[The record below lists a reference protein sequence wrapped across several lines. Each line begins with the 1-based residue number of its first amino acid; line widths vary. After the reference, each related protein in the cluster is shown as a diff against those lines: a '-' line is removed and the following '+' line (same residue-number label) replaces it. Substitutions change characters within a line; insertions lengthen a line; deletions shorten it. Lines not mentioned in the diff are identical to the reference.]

1 MRHVSQTRPGR
12 SLSGRV
18 RALLGSA
25 CLLTATV
32 CIATAQAGT
41 PAAGDAPSLAIH
53 LAPQAGT
60 PASPGLQV
68 RIVIDPG
75 ATALGPIG
83 LPVSLGPL
91 ANIADR
97 VGDVRMRDAAGDV
110 RLAVSDGP
118 ADGLLGS
125 RQRLWT
131 PQRPTRGPVTVDYVV
146 AVSKENVPGPIWD
159 LRSEARGISGAGRTF
174 LLLPQDTRDYRVGVD
189 WNLAAYAQGAQA
201 LDSLPASVRDGG
213 QPLSLEALRST
224 YLMAGNLHALPD
236 DLGDASGPFRAA
248 STAQTPGYDQRDL
261 LAWSEQAYRQL
272 SGFFREP
279 TLPPFTTLFRTN
291 PLTDKS
297 GSALPGALMSTMAV
311 DLPREEIEQLLVHEM
326 VHVYLD
332 GLEEQSW
339 FQEGL
344 AVVYEVRAPF
354 MLGLF
359 SSDRYLAGINDTLR
373 TYYSNVRKDMPIADA
388 QAAFWT
394 DARARMQ
401 PYSRG
406 GMYFLVTNA
415 RLLHASG
422 GKRSLDDV
430 LRVFLDR
437 RRAGEPVDADAWV
450 ALLEREIGAQ
460 ARADFR
466 ALQDGG
472 LLVPPEDAF
481 GPCFRREQVPMPVFE
496 LGFEIASLMQ
506 VPRVIRGLD
515 PASPAARAGL
525 REGDR
530 VGNAIGLDAQQS
542 DPGKP
547 IVLKVERET
556 GPVEIAFVPE
566 GAPFPGYRWV
576 RSDVADGPAC
586 RY

>member
-1 MRHVSQTRPGR
+1 MQPVPMNTGGTITAAGPRRRIAGM
-12 SLSGRV
+12 LLCA
-18 RALLGSA
+18 ALLAPSA
-25 CLLTATV
+25 F
-32 CIATAQAGT
+32 
-41 PAAGDAPSLAIH
+41 AAGQAPSLRIE
-53 LAPQAGT
+53 LTPQVGT

-68 RIVIDPG
+68 RVAVDPG
-75 ATALGPIG
+75 DAALGPLG

-91 ANIADR
+91 ANIAAR
-97 VGDVRMRDAAGDV
+97 VDGVRMHDAAGEV
-110 RLAVSDGP
+110 ALAVSDGP

-131 PQRPTRGPVTVDYVV
+131 PQRQTRGEVTVDYTV
-146 AVSKENVPGPIWD
+146 AVSQETVPGPIWD
-159 LRSEARGISGAGRTF
+159 LRSEARGISGAARTF
-174 LLLPQDTRDYRVGVD
+174 VLLPQDAREWRVAID
-189 WNLAAYAQGAQA
+189 WNLSAYPRGAQA
-201 LDSLPASVRDGG
+201 LDSLPAAVRDGG
-213 QPLSLEALRST
+213 TMSLEALRST
-224 YLMAGNLHALPD
+224 YLMAGDLHVLPA
-236 DLGDASGPFRAA
+236 DLAGATGPFRAA

-261 LAWSEQAYRQL
+261 LVWSEQAYRQL

-279 TLPPFTTLFRTN
+279 ELPPFTTLFRTN

-359 SSDRYLAGINDTLR
+359 SSERYLAGINDTLR
-373 TYYSNVRKDMPIADA
+373 TYYSNVRKDMPIAEA

-422 GKRSLDDV
+422 GKRSLDDAV
-430 LRVFLDR
+430 RAFLDR
-437 RRAGEPVDADAWV
+437 RRAGEPVDAATWV
-450 ALLEREIGAQ
+450 AMLEPEIGAHAQ
-460 ARADFR
+460 ADFR

-481 GPCFRREQVPMPVFE
+481 GPCFRREQAPMPVFE
-496 LGFEIASLMQ
+496 LGFEISSLMQ

-530 VGNAIGLDAQQS
+530 IGNAVGLDGQQS
-542 DPGKP
+542 DPSKP
-547 IVLKVERET
+547 IVLKVERDE
-556 GPVEIAFVPE
+556 GVVEIAFVPQ
-566 GAPFPGYRWV
+566 GAPFPGYHWV

>member
-1 MRHVSQTRPGR
+1 MQPIPMNTGGTITAAGPRRRIAGM
-12 SLSGRV
+12 LLCA
-18 RALLGSA
+18 ALLAPSA
-25 CLLTATV
+25 F
-32 CIATAQAGT
+32 
-41 PAAGDAPSLAIH
+41 AAGPAPSLRIE
-53 LAPQAGT
+53 LTPQAGT

-68 RIVIDPG
+68 RVAVDPG
-75 ATALGPIG
+75 DAALGPLG

-91 ANIADR
+91 ANIAAR
-97 VGDVRMRDAAGDV
+97 VDGVRMHDAAGEV
-110 RLAVSDGP
+110 ALAVSDGP

-131 PQRPTRGPVTVDYVV
+131 PQRQTRGEVTVDYTV
-146 AVSKENVPGPIWD
+146 AVSQETVPGPIWD
-159 LRSEARGISGAGRTF
+159 LRSEARGISGAARTF
-174 LLLPQDTRDYRVGVD
+174 VLLPQDAREWRVAID
-189 WNLAAYAQGAQA
+189 WNLSAYPRGAQA
-201 LDSLPASVRDGG
+201 LDSLPAAVRDGG
-213 QPLSLEALRST
+213 TMSLEALRST
-224 YLMAGNLHALPD
+224 YLMAGDLHALPA
-236 DLGDASGPFRAA
+236 DLAGATGPFRAA
-248 STAQTPGYDQRDL
+248 SPAQSPGYDQRAPL
-261 LAWSEQAYRQL
+261 VWSEQAYRQL
-272 SGFFREP
+272 GGFFREP
-279 TLPPFTTLFRTN
+279 ELPPFTTLFRTN

-359 SSDRYLAGINDTLR
+359 SSERYLAGLNDTLR
-373 TYYSNVRKDMPIADA
+373 TYYSNVRKDMPIAEA

-422 GKRSLDDV
+422 GRRSLHDAV
-430 LRVFLDR
+430 RAFLVR
-437 RRAGEPVDADAWV
+437 GRAGQPGGAATWV
-450 ALLEREIGAQ
+450 AMLEPEIGAHAQ
-460 ARADFR
+460 ADFR

-472 LLVPPEDAF
+472 LLVPPEHAF
-481 GPCFRREQVPMPVFE
+481 GPCFRREQMPMPVFE

-530 VGNAIGLDAQQS
+530 IGNAVGLDGQQS
-542 DPGKP
+542 DPSKP
-547 IVLKVERET
+547 IVLKVERDE
-556 GPVEIAFVPE
+556 GVVEIAFVPQ